1 MVAWLL
7 LVSILPLCMT
17 IVSCVNPTGGY
28 GVLSCWPQV
37 RAIRKKMMEIMT
49 REASSVDLKG
59 LVGKLIPEA
68 IGGEIQKA
76 CFGEWASAVLVSL
89 FAA

>member
-1 MVAWLL
+1 
-7 LVSILPLCMT
+7 MT
-17 IVSCVNPTGGY
+17 AVTAT
-28 GVLSCWPQV
+28 LHKV

-68 IGGEIQKA
+68 IGGEIKKA
-76 CFGEWASAVLVSL
+76 CSGAGGGDGVWRWWWGDVGCRVLGW
-89 FAA
+89 